1 MIQRLMSLPVL
12 LVLAILVGSVALF
25 AARTA
30 AQSGPL
36 TLTEIVELKKL
47 GFTEADI
54 KAEVTRVRGS
64 YTLSAPDLQTLATL
78 ASPPILWPS
87 LQARRPQQRL
97 TNASIIAMGQKTTA
111 RGRDVT
117 GDP

>member
-1 MIQRLMSLPVL
+1 MIQRLMPLPVL
-12 LVLAILVGSVALF
+12 LVLAILVGGVALF

-47 GFTEADI
+47 GFIEADI

-64 YTLSAPDLQTLATL
+64 QT
-78 ASPPILWPS
+78 PPAKPV
-87 LQARRPQQRL
+87 A
-97 TNASIIAMGQKTTA
+97 
-111 RGRDVT
+111 
-117 GDP
+117 